1 MAGLFA
7 LAVIPSAVILLYV
20 WRRDRIEKEPVKL
33 LAKLFLFGGLA
44 IIPAG
49 IIEMLGSRLL
59 GAVTVPDSFVY
70 NLIENVLVIGLTEE
84 AVKFAVLKKC
94 TWDSSEFDY
103 TFDAVI
109 YAVTVSLGFA
119 TFENI
124 MYVLQFGATTGLAR
138 AFTSIP
144 GHAAFSVF
152 MGNYYGIA
160 KCADH
165 RKDTG
170 SVISGLRKALWIPAL
185 LHGAYDLCVT
195 LSTVISLLLF
205 AGLLIMTVV
214 IAVKKIKRL
223 SLEDRAVAG
232 DIELPPILPGM

>member
-1 MAGLFA
+1 MTGLFA
-7 LAVIPSAVILLYV
+7 LAVIPSALILLYV
-20 WRRDRIEKEPVKL
+20 WRRDRIEKEPAKL

-49 IIEMLGSRLL
+49 IIEGLGTYLL
-59 GAVTVPDSFVY
+59 GLVANPDGFVSQA
-70 NLIENVLVIGLTEE
+70 IENVLIVGLTEE
-84 AVKFAVLKKC
+84 VLKFAVLKKS
-94 TWDSSEFDY
+94 TWNSREFDY
-103 TFDAVI
+103 TFDAVV

-124 MYVLQFGATTGLAR
+124 MYVLQFGTATGFAR

-152 MGNYYGIA
+152 MGNYYGLA

-170 SVISGLRKALWIPAL
+170 SVISGLRKALWIPVL

-195 LSTVISLLLF
+195 LSTWLSLLLF
-205 AGLLIMTVV
+205 AGLLIATVV
-214 IAVKKIKRL
+214 VAVKKIKRL

-232 DIELPPILPGM
+232 DLPLPPPLS